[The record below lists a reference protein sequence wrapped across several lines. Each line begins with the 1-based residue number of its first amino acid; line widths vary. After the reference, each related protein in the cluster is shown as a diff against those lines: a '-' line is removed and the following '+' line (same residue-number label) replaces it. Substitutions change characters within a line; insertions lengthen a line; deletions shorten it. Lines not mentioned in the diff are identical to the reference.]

1 MKYLIAIALALFL
14 LAPAAS
20 PVLAE
25 GLADCDAGSQ
35 RSCEC
40 VNFDGS
46 QRIIQTNIF
55 EGTADDCRQECS
67 DWKTERTQNGLSTSQ
82 SHYQMQCYVDT
93 VWSPVIFAPMNDNGT
108 PGEDIS
114 VYPISAC
121 IPGSAQCLCPPTS
134 GDIPP
139 YSGYTQ
145 NPVGTV
151 DNCRDYCEM
160 LINDLGG
167 QAYVA
172 TQGEQPPRSYA
183 YQCVQRIE
191 DVDRVVTVATAPLT
205 AIDVGD
211 ALSDGIAANTVSPL
225 TGRSLLAGGAIIPYL
240 SVAIPGLTREDLE
253 AALANDSSGKVQ
265 NNFIGIYIVAIYN
278 LLLALS
284 AFIAVAVFM
293 VAGVMWLTSGG
304 NSGSIGTAKDMMLN
318 AVVGMV
324 LLFGAYTIGS
334 FIDTRLVNL
343 KPLSLDSITPQEI
356 APDGEHWA
364 FSSRDDL
371 PNDRSLINES
381 GNLIVMANDN
391 QMITEAIP
399 DLQAALDAFHKETG
413 LSAILTSGS
422 RTVRRQL
429 ELFYDYCLE
438 NPGGVCTPPTCN
450 PASGSAVIERA
461 NGGWKLKGS
470 LANETD
476 KTTIINVL
484 EQNSNP
490 GKCPHTSGVAIDIW
504 CARNKGRDYVY
515 EPVCQTELTKALVDN
530 GFCRLKEEP
539 WHFEYNTYKLSSSCQ
554 LSDSAAYMRKNG
566 TLQTPDMDCE
576 KWSYRDNTCTD

>member
-1 MKYLIAIALALFL
+1 MKYLIAIALGLFL
-14 LAPAAS
+14 FAPTTAF
-20 PVLAE
+20 AE
-25 GLADCDAGSQ
+25 GLADCDAGS
-35 RSCEC
+35 RYSCEC
-40 VNFDGS
+40 ADGS
-46 QRIIQTNIF
+46 GASAHIKSNNYQGST
-55 EGTADDCRQECS
+55 DDCKQYCL
-67 DWKTERTQNGLSTSQ
+67 DWRTERLQNGLTTPE
-82 SHYQMQCYVDT
+82 SHYKMQCHVAT
-93 VWSPVIFAPMNDNGT
+93 VWSPVVLAPIYDNGT
-108 PGEDIS
+108 PGDDVS
-114 VYPISAC
+114 AYPISAC
-121 IPGSAQCLCPPTS
+121 IPGSAQCLCSPVDNDAEPYAS
-134 GDIPP
+134 
-139 YSGYTQ
+139 YSGGDPLQ
-145 NPVGTV
+145 TV
-151 DNCRDYCEM
+151 DNCRDYCEA
-160 LINDLGG
+160 LSSTVAGQNYAIINGG
-167 QAYVA
+167 IP
-172 TQGEQPPRSYA
+172 ESYA
-183 YQCVQRIE
+183 YQCVQTIE
-191 DVDRVVTVATAPLT
+191 NVERVVTVATAPLT
-205 AIDVGD
+205 EIDVGD
-211 ALSDGIAANTVSPL
+211 AHNDAIAANTVSPL

-253 AALANDSSGKVQ
+253 AALSNDSSGKVQ

-422 RTVRRQL
+422 RTTRRQL
-429 ELFYDYCLE
+429 ELFYEHCLSK
-438 NPGGVCTPPTCN
+438 PGGVCTPPTCN

>member
-1 MKYLIAIALALFL
+1 MKYLITIALGLFL
-14 LAPAAS
+14 LVPATA
-20 PVLAE
+20 LAE
-25 GLADCDAGSQ
+25 GLADCDAGS
-35 RSCEC
+35 RYSCEC
-40 VNFDGS
+40 ADGS
-46 QRIIQTNIF
+46 GASAHIKSNNYQGST
-55 EGTADDCRQECS
+55 DDCKQYCF
-67 DWKTERTQNGLSTSQ
+67 DWRTERLQNGLTTPE
-82 SHYQMQCYVDT
+82 SHYKMQCHVDT
-93 VWSPVIFAPMNDNGT
+93 VWSPVVLAAVNDNGT
-108 PGEDIS
+108 AGDDVS

-121 IPGSAQCLCPPTS
+121 IPGTAQCLCPPTS
-134 GDIPP
+134 GDTPP

-145 NPVGTV
+145 NPTGTV

-183 YQCVQRIE
+183 YQCVQRID

-205 AIDVGD
+205 AIDVGN
-211 ALSDGIAANTVSPL
+211 ALNDGIAANTANSSG
-225 TGRSLLAGGAIIPYL
+225 GRSLLADGAIIPYL
-240 SVAIPGLTREDLE
+240 SIAIPGLTREDLE

-304 NSGSIGTAKDMMLN
+304 NAGSIGTAKDMMTN
-318 AVVGMV
+318 AIVGMV

-334 FIDTRLVNL
+334 FVDTRLVNL

-356 APDGEHWA
+356 APDGEHWS
-364 FSSRDDL
+364 FSSREDL
-371 PNDRSLINES
+371 PNDRSRINES

-422 RTVRRQL
+422 RTTRRQL
-429 ELFYDYCLE
+429 ELFYDYCLSK
-438 NPGGVCTPPTCN
+438 PGGVCTPPTCN

-490 GKCPHTSGVAIDIW
+490 GNCPHTSGVAIDIW

-539 WHFEYNTYKLSSSCQ
+539 WHFEYNQYKLSSSCQ